1 MARILTSRQ
10 FQAVYQVGERLARQ
24 MCRRGVVPAIKT
36 PAGWRIVDPGP
47 VLLELARRQAQE
59 LVAVPFIIGVEA
71 SQLAGISDR
80 RLRQLAEAGEIDFKL
95 SGKRRQYALQSLLN
109 YMARRGRS
117 RDQRNG
123 YCRPWVVAWAK
134 ELIER
139 QLPGY
144 LSEKS
149 LPDSAPG
156 TPSTTV
162 PNPNDKQT

>member
-24 MCRRGVVPAIKT
+24 MCKRGVVPAIKT

-47 VLLELARRQAQE
+47 ALLELVRQQAQE
-59 LVAVPFIIGVEA
+59 LVAVPFIRGVEA
-71 SQLAGISDR
+71 CQLAGISDR
-80 RLRQLAEAGEIDFKL
+80 RLRQLAETGEIEFKL
-95 SGKRRQYALQSLLN
+95 SGKRRLYALRSLLC
-109 YMARRGRS
+109 YMSRRGLS
-117 RDQRNG
+117 HDQRNG

-144 LSEKS
+144 FSEKS

-156 TPSTTV
+156 TPATTA
-162 PNPNDKQT
+162 PKSSDKQT